1 MSYDPTLGRFIEMD
15 PAMYID
21 GPNRY
26 QMERSNPVRLT
37 DPFGLEGG
45 DTDSDQIAL
54 KIFNHGIGVEEK
66 AGNRLSA
73 LLMDHFVHGNGK
85 KVTIAGG
92 AYGFASAN
100 DTAAYLQERGLG
112 TPFDVEVR
120 FDMTISGTCGKPAT
134 STAPGNTTR
143 KKPDEYG
150 DDYRL
155 SKRSTFAVARDR
167 LNAKRSR

>member
-21 GPNRY
+21 GPNMY

-45 DTDSDQIAL
+45 DSDSDQIAL

-73 LLMDHFVHGNGK
+73 LHEAMAVQSTFPSTFGK
-85 KVTIAGG
+85 K
-92 AYGFASAN
+92 
-100 DTAAYLQERGLG
+100 
-112 TPFDVEVR
+112 
-120 FDMTISGTCGKPAT
+120 
-134 STAPGNTTR
+134 
-143 KKPDEYG
+143 
-150 DDYRL
+150 
-155 SKRSTFAVARDR
+155 AR
-167 LNAKRSR
+167 